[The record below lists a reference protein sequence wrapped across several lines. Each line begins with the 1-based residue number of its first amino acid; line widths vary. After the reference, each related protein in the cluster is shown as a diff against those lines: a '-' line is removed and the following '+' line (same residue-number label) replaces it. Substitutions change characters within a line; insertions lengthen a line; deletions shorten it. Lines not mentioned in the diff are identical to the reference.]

1 MMGRKIIML
10 VDLKTGETL
19 YDVIEED
26 AEPILMKARFK
37 RLAEQ
42 EEFLANLNV
51 HGRASPMSPEAC
63 QRCELRQECQ
73 EAEEVEDGEGEDCGF
88 EYETVH

>member
-1 MMGRKIIML
+1 MGRKVIML

-19 YDVIEED
+19 YDVLEED

-51 HGRASPMSPEAC
+51 HSRSPTSPEAC
-63 QRCELRQECQ
+63 QRCEWRQECQ
-73 EAEEVEDGEGEDCGF
+73 ETQEAEDREGGVCEIDH
-88 EYETVH
+88 ETVH